1 MPCSCWISVGAKAFF
16 TRHFPSISVS
26 FRDFFSTFPRY
37 ISALFFGV
45 HHLVGQ
51 SVSLCSRFV
60 YFTSTKCLLVS
71 NFRNHFVLLL
81 IRNFAE
87 FPELVLTMSDS
98 EEKMQVDSGTGKGN
112 EAKEEP
118 MEEETEETR
127 QQEDEQ
133 DEEMEDEQN
142 GGQSIGLLELRNY
155 YIRPPAFIIDK
166 SLRLFERL

>member
-1 MPCSCWISVGAKAFF
+1 M
-16 TRHFPSISVS
+16 
-26 FRDFFSTFPRY
+26 
-37 ISALFFGV
+37 
-45 HHLVGQ
+45 
-51 SVSLCSRFV
+51 
-60 YFTSTKCLLVS
+60 
-71 NFRNHFVLLL
+71 LLL

-166 SLRLFERL
+166 SLRLFERLINQGYTGIWLLRFSETETLLSANT